1 MSIYSLTI
9 RAEIANFSTI
19 DFQGVD
25 NMLQALEPATIAQDD
40 SETLSEN
47 VFRRIQ
53 AAIVKGEIAPGSKIS
68 EPELARTYGISRGPL
83 REAIHR
89 LEGQRLLVRVPHVGA
104 RVVSLSHAE
113 LIELYEIRESLE
125 GMACRLAAERMSDED
140 IAELRQVLETHE
152 RDEAFQAGVGYY
164 QQEGDFDFHYKIIQ
178 GSGNRTLTQ
187 MLCGELYQLVRM
199 YRIQFSAT
207 PNRPHQAF
215 AEPHR
220 ILDAIADRDGELAEL
235 LMRRHI
241 GASKRNIPPHYQDS
255 AQQTA
260 TPRGESCAIRPV
272 QASVSEMQLQANILC
287 KGWVRSTPIMR
298 CWPSVRVSRPSI
310 YRVEASQPGRWAY
323 LIWVLRVWTMY

>member
-1 MSIYSLTI
+1 MVQMVIRRLSTISIFPLTEC
-9 RAEIANFSTI
+9 AELASFCRI

-25 NMLQALEPATIAQDD
+25 NMLDQLDPPVIVQDD

-89 LEGQRLLVRVPHVGA
+89 LEGQRLLVRIPHVGA

-125 GMACRLAAERMSDED
+125 GMACRLAAERMTGEEID
-140 IAELRQVLETHE
+140 ELRRVLETHE
-152 RDEAFQAGVGYY
+152 RDEAFQAGRGYY
-164 QQEGDFDFHYKIIQ
+164 QQEGDFDFHYRIIQ
-178 GSGNRTLTQ
+178 GAGNRTLTQ

-207 PNRPHQAF
+207 PNRPRQ
-215 AEPHR
+215 
-220 ILDAIADRDGELAEL
+220 AIALTL
-235 LMRRHI
+235 IHI
-241 GASKRNIPPHYQDS
+241 TEP
-255 AQQTA
+255 T
-260 TPRGESCAIRPV
+260 RP
-272 QASVSEMQLQANILC
+272 E
-287 KGWVRSTPIMR
+287 PISYADF
-298 CWPSVRVSRPSI
+298 C
-310 YRVEASQPGRWAY
+310 
-323 LIWVLRVWTMY
+323 

>member
-1 MSIYSLTI
+1 MAPALAGGYKQRGCFVMVQTVIRRLSTISIYPLTKRPYSLVF
-9 RAEIANFSTI
+9 AALAFKVSTI
-19 DFQGVD
+19 CWINSIPRSLV
-25 NMLQALEPATIAQDD
+25 QDD

-113 LIELYEIRESLE
+113 LLELYEIRESLE
-125 GMACRLAAERMSDED
+125 GMACRLAAERMTVEEID
-140 IAELRQVLETHE
+140 ELRRVLETHE
-152 RDEAFQAGVGYY
+152 RDAAFQAGVGYY
-164 QQEGDFDFHYKIIQ
+164 QQEGDFDFHYRIIQ

-199 YRIQFSAT
+199 YRIQFSTT
-207 PNRPHQAF
+207 PNRPRQAF
-215 AEPHR
+215 AEHHR

-241 GASKRNIPPHYQDS
+241 GASKRNIARHYQDG
-255 AQQTA
+255 ANPTA
-260 TPRGESCAIRPV
+260 TERGES
-272 QASVSEMQLQANILC
+272 
-287 KGWVRSTPIMR
+287 
-298 CWPSVRVSRPSI
+298 
-310 YRVEASQPGRWAY
+310 
-323 LIWVLRVWTMY
+323 

>member
-1 MSIYSLTI
+1 MSDA
-9 RAEIANFSTI
+9 AETSVAA
-19 DFQGVD
+19 V
-25 NMLQALEPATIAQDD
+25 ED

-113 LIELYEIRESLE
+113 MIELYEIRESLE
-125 GMACRLAAERMSDED
+125 GMACRLAAERMTAEQID
-140 IAELRQVLETHE
+140 ELRNVLDTHE
-152 RDEAFQAGVGYY
+152 RDAAFQAGLGYY
-164 QQEGDFDFHYKIIQ
+164 QQEGDFDFHYRIIQ
-178 GSGNRTLTQ
+178 GSGNKTLSQ

-199 YRIQFSAT
+199 YRIQFSTT
-207 PNRPHQAF
+207 PNRPRQAF
-215 AEPHR
+215 AEHHR

-241 GASKRNIPPHYQDS
+241 GASRRNIERHYQAAPD
-255 AQQTA
+255 
-260 TPRGESCAIRPV
+260 RGE
-272 QASVSEMQLQANILC
+272 
-287 KGWVRSTPIMR
+287 K
-298 CWPSVRVSRPSI
+298 
-310 YRVEASQPGRWAY
+310 
-323 LIWVLRVWTMY
+323 

>member
-1 MSIYSLTI
+1 MSDAVETS
-9 RAEIANFSTI
+9 A
-19 DFQGVD
+19 V
-25 NMLQALEPATIAQDD
+25 ATED

-113 LIELYEIRESLE
+113 MIELYEIRESLE
-125 GMACRLAAERMSDED
+125 GMACRLAAERMTTEQ
-140 IAELRQVLETHE
+140 IEELRNVLDTHE
-152 RDEAFQAGVGYY
+152 RDAAFQAGLGYY
-164 QQEGDFDFHYKIIQ
+164 QQEGDFDFHYRIIQ
-178 GSGNRTLTQ
+178 GSGNKTLSQ

-199 YRIQFSAT
+199 YRIQFSTT
-207 PNRPHQAF
+207 PNRPRQAF
-215 AEPHR
+215 AEHHR

-241 GASKRNIPPHYQDS
+241 GASRRNIERHYQAAPD
-255 AQQTA
+255 
-260 TPRGESCAIRPV
+260 RGE
-272 QASVSEMQLQANILC
+272 
-287 KGWVRSTPIMR
+287 K
-298 CWPSVRVSRPSI
+298 
-310 YRVEASQPGRWAY
+310 
-323 LIWVLRVWTMY
+323 